1 MRGLRE
7 RSARGRRRPD
17 DRRFR
22 PDVPGRTLGY
32 VSTSASSPAPA
43 LGKRPPRQR
52 GPFAWV
58 SAFTGFYPA
67 QAEEFGHLDPVT
79 RFLYAARSVI
89 LVISAQSAVMAGLLA
104 ATDRRFAV
112 VPFVL
117 VFVGYVVLHAI
128 SNLSNDYFGY
138 RRGHDT
144 ADSPRRRYTLHPIA
158 SGAVTP
164 RFLATG
170 LLVLSG
176 VAVAIAVYFVVL
188 RGWPAVGLAV
198 VGGVLLY
205 AYDAAPRALK
215 ELGLGEIAAFVV
227 WGPLMIAGGYYV
239 ITGQLSRD
247 ALVASIPYGLGVM
260 SILVGKHIDQRT
272 FDASKHQRTLPV
284 LLGERRARAL
294 SRAGGGGMSLVL
306 GLGILLG
313 AIPPFALVVLLA
325 APRALRALGVMS
337 APAPA
342 EPPAGYVGW
351 PLWYHRVCL
360 VHNRAFGW
368 LFIAGL
374 ALGAIWPAATF

>member
-1 MRGLRE
+1 MTS
-7 RSARGRRRPD
+7 SA
-17 DRRFR
+17 
-22 PDVPGRTLGY
+22 
-32 VSTSASSPAPA
+32 APA
-43 LGKRPPRQR
+43 LGKRPPARR

-89 LVISAQSAVMAGLLA
+89 LVISAQSAAMAGLLA

-112 VPFVL
+112 LPFVL
-117 VFVGYVVLHAI
+117 VLAGYVVLHAI

-144 ADSPRRRYTLHPIA
+144 EDSPRRRYTLHPIA

-170 LLVLSG
+170 LLVLC
-176 VAVAIAVYFVVL
+176 VIAAAIAAYFVAL
-188 RGWPAVGLAV
+188 RGWPAVGLTVA
-198 VGGVLLY
+198 GGVLLY

-215 ELGLGEIAAFVV
+215 ELGLGEVAAFVV
-227 WGPLMIAGGYYV
+227 WGPLMIGGGYYV
-239 ITGQLSRD
+239 ITGHWSG
-247 ALVASIPYGLGVM
+247 AAFAASVPPGLGVM
-260 SILVGKHIDQRT
+260 SILVGKHVDQRA
-272 FDASKHQRTLPV
+272 FDREHHQRTLPV
-284 LLGERRARAL
+284 VLGERAARRLNQAAVAGMYVAAAVAVAFGAL
-294 SRAGGGGMSLVL
+294 TPFVALILV
-306 GLGILLG
+306 
-313 AIPPFALVVLLA
+313 A
-325 APRALRALGVMS
+325 APRALRALRVMA

-368 LFIAGL
+368 LFVAGL
-374 ALGAIWPAATF
+374 ALGAIWPGATL

>member
-1 MRGLRE
+1 MTKG
-7 RSARGRRRPD
+7 S
-17 DRRFR
+17 
-22 PDVPGRTLGY
+22 DVTGTT
-32 VSTSASSPAPA
+32 TSATPPQ
-43 LGKRPPRQR
+43 GTPPRG

-58 SAFTGFYPA
+58 GAFTGFYPA
-67 QAEEFGHLDPVT
+67 QASEFGHLDPVT

-104 ATDRRFAV
+104 ATDRRFEV

-117 VFVGYVVLHAI
+117 VFVGYLVLHAV

-164 RFLATG
+164 RLLASG
-170 LLVLSG
+170 LVVLG
-176 VAVAIAVYFVVL
+176 VVAVAIAAYFVAL
-188 RGWPAVGLAV
+188 RGWPAVWLAV

-215 ELGLGEIAAFVV
+215 ELGLGEVAAFAV
-227 WGPLMIAGGYYV
+227 WGPLMIGGGYYV
-239 ITGQLSRD
+239 ITGHWSGD
-247 ALVASIPYGLGVM
+247 AFVASVPVGLGVASIL
-260 SILVGKHIDQRT
+260 IGKHIDQRT
-272 FDASKHQRTLPV
+272 FDDSQHQRTLPV
-284 LLGERRARAL
+284 LLGERGARLLNRSAVAAMYL
-294 SRAGGGGMSLVL
+294 VTAVGVAAGSL
-306 GLGILLG
+306 
-313 AIPPFALVVLLA
+313 APFVLVVLVA
-325 APRALRALGVMS
+325 APRGLRALRVMS
-337 APAPA
+337 EPAPA

-374 ALGAIWPAATF
+374 ALGAVWPGSRIG